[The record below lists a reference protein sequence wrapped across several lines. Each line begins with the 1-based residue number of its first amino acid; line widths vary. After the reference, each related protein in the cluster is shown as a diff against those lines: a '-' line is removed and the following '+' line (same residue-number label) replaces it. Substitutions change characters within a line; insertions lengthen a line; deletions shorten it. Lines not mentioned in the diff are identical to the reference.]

1 MTSVNDE
8 TASTSFKS
16 KFSIYENGFKNRFK
30 NNNDTNRDLLL
41 CGSLPDLL
49 RIIPKGHVSE
59 VRNRFIVGASPP
71 SSSSPVKRRRA
82 IDGGKYDVGAQPF
95 TPPRT
100 TPSSSSSCTRSGGPS
115 SSTTTNSQSL
125 LFLRLKEGV
134 LKSIN
139 CLSSTS
145 KSHPSTHSTPDLLL
159 IRQEL
164 TTSSRNQQ
172 HDYTLKQVPH
182 PSFYPSESS
191 QHSSV
196 KLRYRTSIRIMVRP
210 DHIHNTRSES
220 AERTDRRKNSKF
232 MGKGNMGNN
241 NPIPIRAIVKEQ
253 FRLPRDCSE
262 KMPSASNSPIMSR
275 KNYHRPHPS
284 QLANSID
291 PTSLPPPGTEEI
303 EEVSKEILR
312 KISRHHNQQLSVA
325 SMVRRF
331 ETREDFK
338 TRAGVKSNE
347 EGEEVE
353 EEDPSSPKVSSC
365 SSMSSSQGGL
375 RSPDI
380 DEDADLS
387 LKEKQEGTGRK
398 SAEENERCSHP
409 VAPGIVKKGIESKK
423 VHQASL
429 PSSSSSLQK
438 KSPSIPSTTS
448 SSINQRSPGYG
459 AVPKAKGPSRNVET
473 PSELPSGNNKK
484 VSLLQKKPLASK
496 SSSSFSASLKKS
508 NNNDKSKGT
517 NQPHGG
523 NSPLPPSPPT
533 TTSNAPPQ
541 EPKNNK
547 SAISNVLR
555 AVNKRSESDGIVLS
569 ERPKPE
575 KTVRRCESVDDAVAS
590 ITGDPFHS
598 GVGFSA
604 TPCPATIIKGP
615 EDAIKKVG
623 EAVEFQSHYFG
634 DPDPRVGWS
643 KNGKPLSQETDSR
656 VSIFYSNGI
665 STLQVK
671 DLRGEDGGKYECI
684 VSNDSGSDNTSASL
698 SVPTP
703 PEPPAGRPFVS
714 DIDFASRC
722 LTLAW
727 YGSTFDGGSIVT
739 GYRVE
744 MSSWPITAD
753 PEPPVTED
761 WKILMTDMNSTSYIF
776 KELLPGREYIFRIRC
791 ENAQGFSEPSLPSE
805 PVRCQQEN
813 DPDED
818 EDESSESEEEE
829 EEDLDSFEAPF
840 EHRIV
845 ALDEGSV
852 FKRKYGVYDELGRGR
867 FGVVFKVKD
876 KETNEILAAK
886 FVKCRRSEDRQKVR
900 DEIEIMNSL
909 DYAKLLQLA
918 AAYENPKE
926 IIMVMEYI
934 GGGELFEKVVQDDFT
949 LTERDCVLFMKQICA
964 AVGYMHSKEIVHLD
978 LKPENI
984 LCKSKK
990 SHQIKIIDFGLTRK
1004 LKPPDEVR
1012 ILFGTPEFVS
1022 PEVINYEP
1030 VSTTSDMWSV
1040 GVVCYVLLS
1049 GLSPFMGDSD
1059 AETFG
1064 NISGIRYDFEDE
1076 AFDNISDESKD
1087 FIKNLLVKNQNERLS
1102 AYECLQHA
1110 WLAPGAEKTAAVKTI
1125 NTEKL
1130 KSFLMRRK
1138 WQKAAHAIRALGR
1151 FTSLGFRGDGKGSS
1165 SSISGF
1171 STQSADF

>member
-59 VRNRFIVGASPP
+59 VRNRFIVGASSP

-210 DHIHNTRSES
+210 DHIHNTRSE
-220 AERTDRRKNSKF
+220 KY
-232 MGKGNMGNN
+232 MGNN

-303 EEVSKEILR
+303 EE
-312 KISRHHNQQLSVA
+312 LSVA

-575 KTVRRCESVDDAVAS
+575 KKKTVRRCESVDDAVAS
-590 ITGDPFHS
+590 IT
-598 GVGFSA
+598 
-604 TPCPATIIKGP
+604 GP

-634 DPDPRVGWS
+634 DPDPR
-643 KNGKPLSQETDSR
+643 
-656 VSIFYSNGI
+656 
-665 STLQVK
+665 VK

-886 FVKCRRSEDRQKVR
+886 FVKCRRSEDP
-900 DEIEIMNSL
+900 
-909 DYAKLLQLA
+909 
-918 AAYENPKE
+918 AYENPKE